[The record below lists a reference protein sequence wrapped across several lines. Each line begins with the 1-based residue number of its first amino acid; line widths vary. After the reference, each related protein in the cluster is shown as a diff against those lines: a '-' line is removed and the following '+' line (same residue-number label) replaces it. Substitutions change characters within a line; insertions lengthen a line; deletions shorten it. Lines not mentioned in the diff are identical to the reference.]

1 MAKSGIVLNWNK
13 KFEVKGNDCLYP
25 FIIHAG
31 DVRKIQITHMLGS
44 FVILG
49 IGIVSAISSLFSE
62 VFWKR
67 SNTPNLK
74 VAKPESE
81 RISVGKSW
89 EKLKNFYSKINQGSL
104 YTAYQMSK
112 ANKPVVGS
120 DSSIAKLSFVYPNV
134 KEVNQI
140 DNGPL
145 GNFGSIGSRKMNTM
159 SAMND
164 GKRPKVFS
172 NQVFNTNYS
181 NQQSL
186 FGRNQN
192 MKFNTQA
199 NYDYYTYNLT
209 RNNNNNNYY

>member
-67 SNTPNLK
+67 SNTQQFK
-74 VAKPESE
+74 IAKPE
-81 RISVGKSW
+81 RDNISVGKSW
-89 EKLKNFYSKINQGSL
+89 EKLKNFYGKINQGSL
-104 YTAYQMSK
+104 YTTYQMSK
-112 ANKPVVGS
+112 AKKQVLGS

-140 DNGPL
+140 DHGPL
-145 GNFGSIGSRKMNTM
+145 GNYGSFANRKMNAM

-181 NQQSL
+181 NQQTL

-192 MKFNTQA
+192 TKFNTQA
-199 NYDYYTYNLT
+199 NYDYYTYNPI
-209 RNNNNNNYY
+209 RNNNNNYY